1 MSDEAQERPAET
13 QKDQSGDP
21 ANSGP
26 ANGGPANGG
35 EAVIDKKNRKPLLI
49 GLGIAVVVIVALY
62 FLYDIFIGSRSVS
75 TDNAY
80 VAGETA
86 AVTPLTAG
94 KVIEVYV
101 TDTQPV
107 RRGQILFRLDDAD
120 QRIAVAQAEAQLE
133 YARRYFGQAQAN
145 SSALGAAAD
154 ASSTQI
160 GAAAAKV
167 ASAQATLAKAQTDY
181 ARRAALSGSGAVSA
195 EELTAAR
202 EALQSA
208 QAAAREAQAGLAS
221 ARSSATSA
229 RKQQEAASALTRG
242 TDVETAPQVL
252 LAKAQLENA
261 KLALSR
267 TIVRAPIDGVVSK
280 RTIQV
285 GQKVENGQAAM
296 ILVPVG
302 QLYVDANF
310 KEDQLGKVR
319 GGQTATLTSDFYG
332 DDVVYHGKVVGFAG
346 GTGAAFSLIPAQNA
360 TGNWIK
366 VVQRLPVRIELDPK
380 ELQSHP
386 LRIGLSMDAKI
397 DLTSKD

>member
-1 MSDEAQERPAET
+1 MSNEAQQE
-13 QKDQSGDP
+13 
-21 ANSGP
+21 GP
-26 ANGGPANGG
+26 ANGTG
-35 EAVIDKKNRKPLLI
+35 AVIARRRRKPLLI
-49 GLGIAVVVIVALY
+49 GLGVAVLVIAALY
-62 FLYDIFIGSRSVS
+62 FLYDVFIGSRSVS

-86 AVTPLTAG
+86 DVTPLTSG
-94 KVIEVYV
+94 KVVEVYV

-133 YARRYFGQAQAN
+133 YAKRYFGQSLAN

-154 ASSTQI
+154 ASATQI
-160 GAAAAKV
+160 AAASAKV
-167 ASAQATLAKAQTDY
+167 ASAQAALAKAQTDY
-181 ARRAALSGSGAVSA
+181 NRRAALSGSGAVSA

-221 ARSSATSA
+221 ARSSAVSA

-242 TDVETAPQVL
+242 TSAETAPQVL

-267 TIVRAPIDGVVSK
+267 TVVRAPIDGIVSK

-285 GQKVENGQAAM
+285 GKKVENGQSAM
-296 ILVPVG
+296 IIVPVG

-319 GGQTATLTSDFYG
+319 SGQRATVTSDFYG
-332 DDVVYHGKVVGFAG
+332 DDVVFHGKVVGFAG

-386 LRIGLSMDAKI
+386 LRIGLSMEAKI